1 MFITMEGI
9 DNVGKSL
16 QAKILYETLP
26 NTVLSR
32 EPGGCGISEQIR
44 NVIVQGTPETMDSTT
59 ELLLINASRRE
70 HIKQFIKPELDLGRI
85 VVVDRYIDSTL
96 AYQGG
101 SISQEVILGF
111 HRQLCMGLMPDL
123 TFIIDLD
130 PMIAFTRE
138 TNPEESRFEQKGL
151 IFMAAVRDRFLT
163 RAKANPNTH
172 IIIDGSQSIDD
183 IQGQIASE
191 FINRINIK

>member
-1 MFITMEGI
+1 MFITFEGI
-9 DNVGKSL
+9 DNTGKSTQVVKL
-16 QAKILYETLP
+16 CETLP

-44 NVIVQGTPETMDSTT
+44 SVIVQGTPETMDATT
-59 ELLLINASRRE
+59 ELLLFNASRRE
-70 HIKQFIKPELDLGRI
+70 HIKQLIKPELDRGRI

-101 SISQEVILGF
+101 SISQEVMLGF
-111 HRQLCMGLMPDL
+111 HRQLCFGLYPDL
-123 TFIIDLD
+123 VFLIDLD
-130 PMIAFTRE
+130 PMISYTRE
-138 TNPEESRFEQKGL
+138 TNPQESRFEQKGL
-151 IFMAAVRDRFLT
+151 IFMSQVRDRFLT
-163 RAKANPNTH
+163 RAKSNPNTH

-191 FINRINIK
+191 FINRINSN